1 MHQPVNPFIRS
12 ATALGSVAIALTLS
26 SGVAAVPNDSPFGPT
41 KDGISGQIRLRTE
54 FDHKR
59 MTSPYAGERIWTL
72 ERARL
77 GYVTSPSE
85 NLLVKVEIQD
95 SRAFGSGPESNGNPI
110 SAPSGD
116 AKGVDLLQAYF
127 LRKLGKVQVAAG
139 RQRITMG
146 SGRVLERSEWNNHG
160 RSYDG
165 ISANGDFGKT
175 NVTALLYLISDRG
188 QQTMNDH
195 VLLSGLFF
203 NQQITSSLALDLYS
217 FYDQS
222 RLPTTFGQG
231 NGSQTSLAYDLF
243 YSGER
248 LSGRA
253 GIFAFEEEFIWQS
266 GELNLYGKPD
276 AASQAFQI
284 STRAGIVAKNVKANL
299 GFDMMSGD
307 DGSDKTVSTLYR
319 ASYYAGHSAY
329 GWMDYFTTNPRLGV
343 MDFRVDIEADL
354 LAWGEGK
361 KVTVK
366 AQNHFFL
373 PAKTITGVEDPYG
386 NEVDGEINVSL
397 IKGCTMAIGGGVFI
411 PGNSADELKDAALGN
426 GDGQNIGTLLYIMP
440 TVNF

>member
-1 MHQPVNPFIRS
+1 MQKPVNPFTWS
-12 ATALGSVAIALTLS
+12 ATALGSCAVALALS
-26 SGVAAVPNDSPFGPT
+26 SGLAASPTDSPFGPT
-41 KDGISGQIRLRTE
+41 KDGLSGQIRLRTE

-77 GYVTSPSE
+77 GYVTSPNE
-85 NLLVKVEIQD
+85 NLLVKVEMQD
-95 SRAFGSGPESNGNPI
+95 SRAFGSGPDNGNPI

-116 AKGVDLLQAYF
+116 AKGVDMLQAYF
-127 LRKLGKVQVAAG
+127 VRKFGKVQVAAG
-139 RQRITMG
+139 RQRITLG
-146 SGRVLERSEWNNHG
+146 SGRVIERSEWNNHG
-160 RSYDG
+160 RSFDG
-165 ISANGDFGKT
+165 ISANGDFGNS
-175 NVTALLYLISDRG
+175 NVTALLYLINDRG
-188 QQTMNDH
+188 QQSMNDH
-195 VLLSGLFF
+195 VLFSGLFL
-203 NQQITSSLALDLYS
+203 NQQLTSSIGLDLYS

-222 RLPTTFGQG
+222 RLPTTFGQV
-231 NGSQTSLAYDLF
+231 NGGQTSLSYDLV
-243 YSGER
+243 YVGER

-253 GIFAFEEEFIWQS
+253 GIFAFEEEFIWQA

-276 AASQAFQI
+276 VASQAFQAGA
-284 STRAGIVAKNVKANL
+284 RAGIVTKNVKANL

-319 ASYYAGHSAY
+319 ASYAAGHAPY

-343 MDFRVDIEADL
+343 MDIRADIEADL
-354 LAWGEGK
+354 MAWGEGK

-373 PAKTITGVEDPYG
+373 PAKTVDGVEDPYG
-386 NEVDGEINVSL
+386 NEIDGEINVTL
-397 IKGCTMAIGGGVFI
+397 IKGCTMAIGGGIFI

-426 GDGQNIGTLLYIMP
+426 GDGQNIATLLYIMP